1 MVASSATGHGTSDG
15 TREIESVTS
24 MDKEEVIKIL
34 EENQITNVHPPVT
47 IKSKLKVYVDL
58 LNEMEMI
65 DRYTWL
71 MDFGKKSASVP
82 ERFKLKEF
90 EVPGCQ
96 SQTWLVPHFTYE
108 DTIYFTADSAA
119 LISKG
124 MVCLLADVFSN
135 STRSDIASFELKE
148 LDGLN
153 LDNLLTPGR
162 RNGVYSMLKV
172 IQGYGSRKH

>member
-1 MVASSATGHGTSDG
+1 MTIH
-15 TREIESVTS
+15 TRLQTYVNTLNT
-24 MDKEEVIKIL
+24 MD
-34 EENQITNVHPPVT
+34 
-47 IKSKLKVYVDL
+47 D
-58 LNEMEMI
+58 MM

-71 MDFGKKSASVP
+71 MELGKKSAIVP

-96 SQTWLVPHFTYE
+96 SQTWLVPHFTY
-108 DTIYFTADSAA
+108 DDKIYFTADSAA

-124 MVCLLADVFSN
+124 MVCMLADVFSN
-135 STRSDIASFELKE
+135 STRSDIASFEEKE
-148 LDGLN
+148 LNGLN

-172 IQGYGSRKH
+172 IQSYGQRKDQTSQT